1 MSDSARDWFLKNLKT
16 YCFSKVSLRG
26 IPPKQYTLIT
36 HTMLIDNQLRAN
48 VFGRSLLVES
58 FDNFV
63 GYSFANCLTASR
75 IKYPMHTKINATD
88 YAYARNLDF

>member
-1 MSDSARDWFLKNLKT
+1 
-16 YCFSKVSLRG
+16 
-26 IPPKQYTLIT
+26 
-36 HTMLIDNQLRAN
+36 MLIEKQLIAN
-48 VFGRSLLVES
+48 VFGRSLLES

-75 IKYPMHTKINATD
+75 IKYPIHTKINATD